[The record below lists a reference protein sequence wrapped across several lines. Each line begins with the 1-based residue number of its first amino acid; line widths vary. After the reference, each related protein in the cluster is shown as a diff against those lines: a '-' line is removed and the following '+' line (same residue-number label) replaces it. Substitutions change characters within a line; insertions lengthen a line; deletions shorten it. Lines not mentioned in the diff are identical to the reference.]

1 MLPKKDR
8 ANTAGQMATA
18 TLESGAKTCLT
29 AKDFSFGT
37 MIDYTLETGKII

>member
-1 MLPKKDR
+1 MLQKKDR
-8 ANTAGQMATA
+8 ENIAGLMATA